1 MAKGD
6 RALSRKNL
14 KRIVASHL
22 PAQERDPRGGCAPT
36 LAHPTGR
43 YSSCCLFFKIA
54 ADRKSVV

>member
-54 ADRKSVV
+54 A